1 MALDKRNLCAINN
14 LLGSLEVYNE
24 SKNAFNEGD
33 RVRVVGKVVDS
44 GEFGKIKSVAP
55 SGHFFVVKLDDGA
68 VRSYHES
75 DIAISEDEE
84 EE

>member
-1 MALDKRNLCAINN
+1 MDIDKRNLSAINN

-24 SKNAFNEGD
+24 SKNTFNEGD

-44 GEFGKIKSVAP
+44 GEYGKIKSIAP
-55 SGHFFVVKLDDGA
+55 SGHFFVVKMDDGA

-75 DIAISEDEE
+75 DIALSEE
-84 EE
+84 EEE